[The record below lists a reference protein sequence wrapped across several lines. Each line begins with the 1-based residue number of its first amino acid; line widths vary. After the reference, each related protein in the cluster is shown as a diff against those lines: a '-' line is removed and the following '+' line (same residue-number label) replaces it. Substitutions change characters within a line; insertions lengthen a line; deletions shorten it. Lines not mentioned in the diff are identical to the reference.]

1 LARDDEGR
9 VESLIR
15 IRYERMSISP
25 FTFYRGA
32 ASIMAADLQATPA
45 SGIKTQICGDAHLL
59 NFGAYASPERRFVFD
74 VNDFDETIAS
84 GAWEWDL
91 KRLVTSVEIA
101 GRHLKHRRRDVERS
115 VRAAAA
121 SYRGHV
127 TAFAS
132 LPVLDVWYARV
143 DERLLARAVRSAEV
157 RTRAKARET
166 HAEVHGADLTYPG
179 LECDESG
186 ALRFRERPPLIFRP
200 PDEPHFVES
209 VKESFERYRRSLS
222 YERRALFGRFRFTDA
237 AYKVVGV
244 GSVGTRCL
252 VGLFIGIDGTPLV
265 LQLKEARTSVYARY
279 GLESGFTDQGER
291 VVVGQRL
298 MQAATDLFLGWAE
311 ASDGHTYYV
320 RQLRD
325 RKTGADIERM
335 TPRELEGYAMLCGWA
350 LARAHAKASG
360 NAAAIA
366 AYLGRG
372 RAFDDAIRA
381 FATAYADQNERDYET
396 LLASRAPAEKPAPAA
411 PAAEVT
417 AAERP
422 AAVAPP
428 SEAPVAEAAAAE
440 VAAAESP
447 ATDEPAVEAPARKR
461 RAPRR
466 RNGLAVD
473 RGEVPREDG

>member
-1 LARDDEGR
+1 
-9 VESLIR
+9 
-15 IRYERMSISP
+15 MSISP

-32 ASIMAADLQATPA
+32 ASIMAADLQATPS

-101 GRHLKHRRRDVERS
+101 GRHLNHRRRDVERS

-121 SYRGHV
+121 SYRVHV
-127 TAFAS
+127 HAFAR

-143 DERLLARAVRSAEV
+143 DERLLARAVRSADV

-166 HAEVHGADLTYPG
+166 RAEVHGADLAYPG
-179 LECDESG
+179 LECDETG
-186 ALRFRERPPLIFRP
+186 ALRFREHPPLIFRP
-200 PDEPHFVES
+200 ADDPHFLDS
-209 VKESFERYRRSLS
+209 VKESFERYRRSLAL
-222 YERRALFGRFRFTDA
+222 ERRALFERFRFADA

-252 VGLFIGIDGTPLV
+252 VGLFIGADGTPLV
-265 LQLKEARTSVYARY
+265 LQLKEARASVYARY

-335 TPRELEGYAMLCGWA
+335 TPRDLERYAMLCGWA

-360 NAAAIA
+360 SAAAIA
-366 AYLGRG
+366 AYAGRG
-372 RAFDDAIRA
+372 HAFDDALCA
-381 FATAYADQNERDYET
+381 FAAAYADQNTRDYET
-396 LLASRAPAEKPAPAA
+396 LLASRTPAEKPAPEQPSTEDAVPEESAAAVPAAAA
-411 PAAEVT
+411 PAAE
-417 AAERP
+417 
-422 AAVAPP
+422 
-428 SEAPVAEAAAAE
+428 APV
-440 VAAAESP
+440 
-447 ATDEPAVEAPARKR
+447 RKKQ
-461 RAPRR
+461 APRR
-466 RNGLAVD
+466 RKGSAL
-473 RGEVPREDG
+473 RSCEVPGEDG

>member
-1 LARDDEGR
+1 VGR

-15 IRYERMSISP
+15 IRYERMSVSP

-32 ASIMAADLQATPA
+32 ASIMAGDLQATPA

-91 KRLVTSVEIA
+91 KRLVTSIEIA
-101 GRHLKHRRRDVERS
+101 GRYLNHKRRDVERS
-115 VRAAAA
+115 VLATAE
-121 SYRGHV
+121 SYRTHV
-127 TAFAS
+127 HAFAR
-132 LPVLDVWYARV
+132 LPVLEVWYARV
-143 DERLLARAVRSAEV
+143 DERLLARAVRSAEARSRV
-157 RTRAKARET
+157 KARET
-166 HAEVHGADLTYPG
+166 HREVHGADLSYPG
-179 LECDESG
+179 LECDATG
-186 ALRFRERPPLIFRP
+186 ALRFRERPPLIYRP
-200 PDEPHFVES
+200 PDDPHFLDS
-209 VKESFERYRRSLS
+209 VKESFERYRRSLAL
-222 YERRALFGRFRFTDA
+222 ERRALFERFRFTDA

-252 VGLFIGIDGTPLV
+252 VGLFIGADGTPLV
-265 LQLKEARTSVYARY
+265 LQLKEARASVYARY

-298 MQAATDLFLGWAE
+298 MQAATDLFLGWTE

-335 TPRELEGYAMLCGWA
+335 TPRELARYATLCGWA

-360 NAAAIA
+360 RAAAIA

-372 RAFDDAIRA
+372 RTFDDAVRA
-381 FATAYADQNERDYET
+381 FAAAYADQNERDYAA
-396 LLASRAPAEKPAPAA
+396 LLASQTRTEPPPPAKPPPEDAAAPADAVPADAVPEDAAPEESVPAA
-411 PAAEVT
+411 PLRK
-417 AAERP
+417 RP
-422 AAVAPP
+422 RRKQ
-428 SEAPVAEAAAAE
+428 
-440 VAAAESP
+440 SP
-447 ATDEPAVEAPARKR
+447 ANGAP
-461 RAPRR
+461 PRR
-466 RNGLAVD
+466 RKA
-473 RGEVPREDG
+473 